1 MGLQDKFYLNSVMHI
16 KVDRNTMEK
25 KIQSSIKWHIKVG
38 ITSQNWSKAILCIS
52 YQWRTESQPK
62 KNWKEEWI

>member
-25 KIQSSIKWHIKVG
+25 KIQSSIK
-38 ITSQNWSKAILCIS
+38 
-52 YQWRTESQPK
+52 
-62 KNWKEEWI
+62 